1 MPAPRPAWART
12 QLTSSVDVAPL
23 LLTLAT
29 GSSAWRRRERY
40 RHLAARHNLAAIC
53 AHPAAPGRPWI
64 LHATDEDVTE
74 FATEPYAAS
83 APRHVVA
90 LRTQRGKLA
99 TYSNWREGT
108 LTAEAAGQEFEL
120 YDYASPGGRLELLN
134 SAGATGALE
143 EELWVTLEEQAL
155 PGELRAPL
163 PAALHAAQRRG
174 FADYESVR
182 RSPRATRPTPPICAT
197 PPNRRPRLD

>member
-1 MPAPRPAWART
+1 MRRRSACRCTCATSAGLPAPRPAIPRT
-12 QLTSSVDVAPL
+12 QLTSSVDVVPL

-29 GSSAWRRRERY
+29 GSSAWRRQERY

-74 FATEPYAAS
+74 FAIEPYAAS

-99 TYSNWREGT
+99 LYSNWREGT
-108 LTAEAAGQEFEL
+108 LTVEAAGQEFEL
-120 YDYASPGGRLELLN
+120 YDYSSPGGVW
-134 SAGATGALE
+134 SCSTAPA
-143 EELWVTLEEQAL
+143 
-155 PGELRAPL
+155 PRAPSK
-163 PAALHAAQRRG
+163 RNSG
-174 FADYESVR
+174 
-182 RSPRATRPTPPICAT
+182 
-197 PPNRRPRLD
+197 

>member
-1 MPAPRPAWART
+1 
-12 QLTSSVDVAPL
+12 
-23 LLTLAT
+23 
-29 GSSAWRRRERY
+29 
-40 RHLAARHNLAAIC
+40 
-53 AHPAAPGRPWI
+53 

-108 LTAEAAGQEFEL
+108 LTAETAGQEFEL
-120 YDYASPGGRLELLN
+120 YDYSSPGGQLELLN
-134 SAGATGALE
+134 SAGSSGALE
-143 EELWVTLEEQAL
+143 EELWVMLEEQAL

-163 PAALHAAQRRG
+163 PSSLRAAQRRG
-174 FADYESVR
+174 LANYESVEESESYKAYAAHLR
-182 RSPRATRPTPPICAT
+182 DSAEPAPTP
-197 PPNRRPRLD
+197 D